1 MKTKI
6 KNISSICTWDDTSKS
21 LKEFH
26 DCEILI
32 NDNKIVKISQNKII
46 NFDIEVDALNS
57 LITPGFIDSHTHP
70 IFVNNRS
77 DEFVMRSQNL
87 SYNEINK
94 NGGGINSSINK
105 LRKASDQELY
115 DSVYNNVK
123 PFIDFGTT
131 TLEAKSGYGLTLK
144 DEIRSLE
151 IIKKINK
158 ELDIDII
165 PTFLGAHSIP
175 PEFSNDKKSYID
187 LICNEMI
194 PEIAKRKLAVFCD
207 VFCEQDYFNIADSEK
222 ILNIAKTHGL
232 IPKVHADEFVYFGAS
247 KLAGK
252 VEAISADHLMKITD
266 EGIHALNLANVIATL
281 LPGTTFFLGE
291 KKYGDGRKLINE
303 GCEVALAS
311 DFNPGTCTIRSL
323 PNIMLL
329 AMNFCGMS
337 LEESFKAVTYNA
349 AKAIGREDIGM
360 IKSNYSADLIFWN
373 INSIKEIPYWFDSNI
388 TKIRAV
394 MKNGKIINS
403 FSL

>member
-207 VFCEQDYFNIADSEK
+207 VFCEEGYFNIEQSRK
-222 ILNIAKTHGL
+222 I
-232 IPKVHADEFVYFGAS
+232 FQ
-247 KLAGK
+247 
-252 VEAISADHLMKITD
+252 
-266 EGIHALNLANVIATL
+266 
-281 LPGTTFFLGE
+281 
-291 KKYGDGRKLINE
+291 R
-303 GCEVALAS
+303 
-311 DFNPGTCTIRSL
+311 
-323 PNIMLL
+323 
-329 AMNFCGMS
+329 
-337 LEESFKAVTYNA
+337 
-349 AKAIGREDIGM
+349 
-360 IKSNYSADLIFWN
+360 
-373 INSIKEIPYWFDSNI
+373 
-388 TKIRAV
+388 
-394 MKNGKIINS
+394 
-403 FSL
+403 